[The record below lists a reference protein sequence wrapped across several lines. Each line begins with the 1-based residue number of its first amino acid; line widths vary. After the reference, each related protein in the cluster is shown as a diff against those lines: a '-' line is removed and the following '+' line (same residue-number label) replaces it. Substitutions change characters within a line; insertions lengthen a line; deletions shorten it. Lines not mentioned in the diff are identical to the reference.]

1 MDNESGFESIHRMT
15 RDKSQLAGERTQLNL
30 DAFRDKLTEIYRDL
44 FANDPEYAYSA
55 SKCSAEELSRKMV
68 LALDCGTGNK
78 AGKGIERACKYFG
91 ISHTYKAIRTFL
103 SAQ

>member
-1 MDNESGFESIHRMT
+1 MT
-15 RDKSQLAGERTQLNL
+15 RTKSSLTPATAEQVAPRTQLNL

-44 FANDPEYAYSA
+44 FANDPDYTYTARQ
-55 SKCSAEELSRKMV
+55 CSAEELSRKMT

-78 AGKGIERACKYFG
+78 AGKGIERVCKHFG

-103 SAQ
+103 SDK